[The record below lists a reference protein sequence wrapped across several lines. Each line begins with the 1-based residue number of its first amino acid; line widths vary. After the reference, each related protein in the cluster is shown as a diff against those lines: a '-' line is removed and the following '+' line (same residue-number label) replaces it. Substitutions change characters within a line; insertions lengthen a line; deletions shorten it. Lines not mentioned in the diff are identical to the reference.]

1 MSLLILLL
9 GPKDWLKWKHK
20 RARRNMQ
27 AQCQFHL
34 ILAAR
39 ADSIVELN
47 HLLCKEL
54 QSHSAG
60 KVEMQKGE

>member
-1 MSLLILLL
+1 
-9 GPKDWLKWKHK
+9 
-20 RARRNMQ
+20 MQ